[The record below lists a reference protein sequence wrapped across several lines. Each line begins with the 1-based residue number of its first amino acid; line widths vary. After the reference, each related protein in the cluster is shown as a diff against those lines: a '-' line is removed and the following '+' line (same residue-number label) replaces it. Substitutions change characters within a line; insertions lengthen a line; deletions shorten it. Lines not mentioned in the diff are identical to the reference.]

1 MEITLEK
8 IDELNGKIAAH
19 VTEAD
24 YADRVNEELKKI
36 GKTHVIP
43 GFRKGHINIAQLRQ
57 RFGKQVK
64 SDVINDVVYKDVY
77 KYIVDNKLNILGQP
91 MPVEVKEINLN
102 DKEYTFEYE
111 VGFGPDIDVKLDK
124 DVKIPFYSI
133 AVSDEMVA
141 DQDKMLCERFGTQE
155 PGEEIDAKAVVKG
168 SIMELNADGTV
179 KEGDDAIQVNAGI
192 VAPFLFKA
200 EADKFIGKKV
210 GDKIVFNPYAACEGN
225 EAELSSML
233 NIDKERAAEVKG
245 DFEMSVAEV
254 IVSKPAEHNQE
265 YFDAVFGADK
275 VHNEEEYTAAVRAMI
290 AGPLGNNSMQLFNRD
305 AHDYLMDTYG
315 NITLPDTFL
324 KKWLL
329 AQNDELN
336 ADNIDEE
343 YQKMLPALKWELI
356 SGKVQQTL
364 NVEVTEDDLLKRAA
378 FLAQQQLQQYGMYN
392 MDEETIND
400 MAKRI
405 LADNTYRRNIA
416 NEMEELKMFA
426 MMRAAINPEMK
437 EVSLDEFR
445 KLAAKE

>member
-1 MEITLEK
+1 M
-8 IDELNGKIAAH
+8 
-19 VTEAD
+19 
-24 YADRVNEELKKI
+24 
-36 GKTHVIP
+36 
-43 GFRKGHINIAQLRQ
+43 
-57 RFGKQVK
+57 
-64 SDVINDVVYKDVY
+64 
-77 KYIVDNKLNILGQP
+77 
-91 MPVEVKEINLN
+91 
-102 DKEYTFEYE
+102 
-111 VGFGPDIDVKLDK
+111 
-124 DVKIPFYSI
+124 
-133 AVSDEMVA
+133 
-141 DQDKMLCERFGTQE
+141 
-155 PGEEIDAKAVVKG
+155 
-168 SIMELNADGTV
+168 
-179 KEGDDAIQVNAGI
+179 
-192 VAPFLFKA
+192 
-200 EADKFIGKKV
+200 
-210 GDKIVFNPYAACEGN
+210 FNPYAACEGN

-343 YQKMLPALKWELI
+343 YQKMLH
-356 SGKVQQTL
+356 
-364 NVEVTEDDLLKRAA
+364 A
-378 FLAQQQLQQYGMYN
+378 FQAKHTQA
-392 MDEETIND
+392 EIND

-405 LADNTYRRNIA
+405 LADNKYRRNIA